1 MNEGGGPVVQL
12 GSCDGE
18 TEASRMSELA
28 ASGAIAEGAISMTV
42 NDGAARPAEPA
53 PAFIGWCGI
62 AGAIPP
68 FFT

>member
-1 MNEGGGPVVQL
+1 MVQL

-42 NDGAARPAEPA
+42 NTGAARPAEPA
-53 PAFIGWCGI
+53 PAFNGWPRLDGYGPNGIGMR
-62 AGAIPP
+62 P
-68 FFT
+68 